1 MRMKLSLIED
11 ASSVAHALV
20 SMSVMR
26 SDDVGRA
33 SFNRVGNAPRVER
46 RTRLNHQPT
55 RGALPT
61 RLNELA
67 CSVMLRAMIVALV
80 VVCTLPGCA
89 GMRGFGNRSAV
100 DPMAGAP
107 KPRWAEDPQVEEV
120 VDHLNRNVEKLHAWQ
135 ANKVKIRAKVDN
147 IHVPLSGMLA
157 VERGRHLRLVVDS
170 LVGNEV
176 DIGSNDERFW
186 VWAKRMP
193 APQYVSCRHEQ
204 LDDVRQSM
212 GIPFEPEWLMQALGV
227 SPLTVEGTKL
237 EIEPTARQARL
248 VQQITS
254 AHGKPLRKVV
264 LVDLQRGVIVEH
276 SVYDYHGQRI
286 AVARLEDH
294 QLDKASGA
302 VLPRRVK
309 LDCPQSDLSLV
320 MQLGPI
326 EVNPR
331 SIPSQIWDM
340 PKMPG
345 YQMVDLG
352 AAVRPGARLAA
363 GAGLNLGV
371 ERTAASLHGTTESPI
386 QFLPP
391 EFSDETDDEDTSG
404 RVKLTNDE
412 PMFDE
417 TSSSEKL
424 LNESPFDRSP
434 QTNDPPIRQMSNPG
448 KRPIPRDWWSDN

>member
-1 MRMKLSLIED
+1 MRMKLSLN
-11 ASSVAHALV
+11 
-20 SMSVMR
+20 
-26 SDDVGRA
+26 RA

-46 RTRLNHQPT
+46 QASLNPQPT
-55 RGALPT
+55 RGALLT
-61 RLNELA
+61 RSNEPA
-67 CSVMLRAMIVALV
+67 YSVMLRSLIVALI

-147 IHVPLSGMLA
+147 IHVPLNGMLA

-264 LVDLQRGVIVEH
+264 LVDLHRGVIVEH
-276 SVYDYHGQRI
+276 SIYDYNGQRI

-331 SIPSQIWDM
+331 GIPSQIWDM

-352 AAVRPGARLAA
+352 AAVRPGTRLAA
-363 GAGLNLGV
+363 GAGPAFGL
-371 ERTAASLHGTTESPI
+371 ERAAASLHEAVESPV

-391 EFSDETDDEDTSG
+391 DFEDETDNEDTSG

-412 PMFDE
+412 PLFDE
-417 TSSSEKL
+417 ASSSEEL
-424 LNESPFDRSP
+424 SDESPFDGSS
-434 QTNDPPIRQMSNPG
+434 QKNHQPIRQMSNQG

>member
-1 MRMKLSLIED
+1 MRMKLSL
-11 ASSVAHALV
+11 AMKPSSRTAAAVCRVVFVVLV
-20 SMSVMR
+20 FI
-26 SDDVGRA
+26 A
-33 SFNRVGNAPRVER
+33 
-46 RTRLNHQPT
+46 
-55 RGALPT
+55 
-61 RLNELA
+61 
-67 CSVMLRAMIVALV
+67 
-80 VVCTLPGCA
+80 LPGCA

-107 KPRWAEDPQVEEV
+107 KPHWAEDPQVEEV

-204 LDDVRQSM
+204 LDDVRHSM

-294 QLDKASGA
+294 QLDKTSGA

-331 SIPSQIWDM
+331 GIPSQIWDM

-352 AAVRPGARLAA
+352 AAVRPGTRLAA
-363 GAGLNLGV
+363 GPGPGPGLGL
-371 ERTAASLHGTTESPI
+371 ERAAASLHGTAESPI

-391 EFSDETDDEDTSG
+391 DFSDETDNEDTSG

-412 PMFDE
+412 PLFDE
-417 TSSSEKL
+417 TSSSEEL
-424 LNESPFDRSP
+424 LEESPFDRSP
-434 QTNDPPIRQMSNPG
+434 QTNNPLIRQMSNPS
-448 KRPIPRDWWSDN
+448 KRPIPRDWWSE

>member
-1 MRMKLSLIED
+1 MRMKLSL
-11 ASSVAHALV
+11 AMKPSSRTAAAVC
-20 SMSVMR
+20 
-26 SDDVGRA
+26 
-33 SFNRVGNAPRVER
+33 RVV
-46 RTRLNHQPT
+46 
-55 RGALPT
+55 
-61 RLNELA
+61 
-67 CSVMLRAMIVALV
+67 LV
-80 VVCTLPGCA
+80 VLVFFIALPGCA

-157 VERGRHLRLVVDS
+157 VERGGHLRLVVDS

-264 LVDLQRGVIVEH
+264 LVDLLRGVIVEH

-331 SIPSQIWDM
+331 GIPSQIWDM

-352 AAVRPGARLAA
+352 AAVRPGTRLAA
-363 GAGLNLGV
+363 GPGPGLSLD
-371 ERTAASLHGTTESPI
+371 RSTASLHEAVESPV
-386 QFLPP
+386 QFLQPDF
-391 EFSDETDDEDTSG
+391 EDDTNDQDTSG

-412 PMFDE
+412 PLFDE
-417 TSSSEKL
+417 ASSSEEL
-424 LNESPFDRSP
+424 LDESPVERSP
-434 QTNDPPIRQMSNPG
+434 QTNNPPIRQMPNPG